1 MTDRITP
8 LPWSL
13 KECRDGVYAGL
24 KCIIG
29 AENKEIM
36 GVRQIGYPQHENVE
50 ANAAYIVHACNNY
63 PKLEAL
69 NAELVKEV
77 RELVTFIEYLR
88 KNEGVTLGADFV
100 ESGKALLEKAKG
112 VANVL

>member
-8 LPWSL
+8 LPWFVDVCNSG
-13 KECRDGVYAGL
+13 ESCWCRT
-24 KCIIG
+24 IG
-29 AENKEIM
+29 NKE
-36 GVRQIGYPQHENVE
+36 GDDSNEHCVAPSGTLKT
-50 ANAAYIVHACNNY
+50 ADAAYIVHACNNY